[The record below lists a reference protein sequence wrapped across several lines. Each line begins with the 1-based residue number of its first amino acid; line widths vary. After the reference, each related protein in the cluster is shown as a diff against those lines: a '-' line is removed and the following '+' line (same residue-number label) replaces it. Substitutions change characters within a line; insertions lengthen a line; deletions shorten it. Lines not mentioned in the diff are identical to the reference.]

1 MASQKE
7 VFESLF
13 GDDLEEIK
21 DRLTSFEYSNTQRNE
36 ILEHIKNLD
45 FIPLLTF
52 ATTGKIEKN
61 FDTKD
66 FFKFTSTTIA
76 GQLKDVE
83 AEDVNKIL
91 QFIFIDHSLNPIDII
106 KDKDIRNRIVQLT
119 VKEAVGDVS
128 NISDNDINLAT
139 NLLLEGVVFQDIIG
153 VTRSTA
159 HSIRRLPE
167 SVIHYAR
174 SPLGP
179 IHIVYGMLRDAHE
192 LPGEIYK
199 ITKSRI
205 RKVLQGHQNSVAKE
219 ANHIKI
225 LDNTL
230 ESIRENLPPSDVI
243 LDWTLD
249 LLDYDSIEA
258 GIIIYGKTRGIDIKP
273 NDLEAIRET
282 LESDDLTPALLQAF
296 EHLEDQADYRG
307 KMQEFLSSRFPIN
320 LM

>member
-1 MASQKE
+1 MANQKE
-7 VFESLF
+7 VFESLV
-13 GDDLEEIK
+13 GDGIEEIK
-21 DRLTSFEYSNTQRNE
+21 DRLTSFEYSNTQRDE

-52 ATTGKIEKN
+52 VTNGKIEKN

-66 FFKFTSTTIA
+66 FLKFASTTIV
-76 GQLKDVE
+76 GQLKNVE
-83 AEDVNKIL
+83 AEDVNKVL
-91 QFIFIDHSLNPIDII
+91 QFTFIDHSLSPVDII
-106 KDKDIRNRIVQLT
+106 KDKGIRNRIIQLA
-119 VKEAVGDVS
+119 VKQAVGDVS
-128 NISDNDINLAT
+128 NMSDEDINLAT
-139 NLLLEGVVFQDIIG
+139 DLLLEGVVFQDIIG
-153 VTRSTA
+153 VTQSTSHA
-159 HSIRRLPE
+159 IRRLPE

-179 IHIVYGMLRDAHE
+179 IHIVYSMLRDARE
-192 LPGEIYK
+192 LPGEIYN

-205 RKVLQGHQNSVAKE
+205 RKVLQGHQNSITKE

-230 ESIRENLPPSDVI
+230 EAIRENLPPSNVM
-243 LDWTLD
+243 LDWAID
-249 LLDYDSIEA
+249 LLDYDSIEV

-282 LESDDLTPALLQAF
+282 LESDDLTPTLIQAF
-296 EHLEDQADYRG
+296 EHFEDQVDFRG